1 MKMKRKREPVSFL
14 TVEPQCCP
22 EAVQLWGNANNTRR
36 QQSNLTEKARKHL
49 SAMGWKFWYTLL
61 KHGKTEL
68 RYESPTGKLYNSLR
82 TACKAYMQSQGGG
95 GGFSESIG
103 SNSVGCYSSKVT
115 PQPSMKRLQ
124 KRKVDES
131 FKLDDQSP
139 KPKRRKILADLKRLR
154 DQKKANSQQ
163 DDISTVCQN
172 VDQSDDICTV
182 CHYGGEL
189 ILCDKCPSAFHT
201 SCLGLKELADG
212 DWLCPSCC
220 CGMCGHGK
228 FEEGSSEKPKDDMDN
243 SMLICNQCEHKYHI
257 GCLKNAGVVK
267 LKWDSKGNWFC
278 SRNCEDIFLSL
289 NEILGKP
296 ILVGPDNLT
305 WTLLKPSSSHSDMED
320 FTENYRKLNLALSVM
335 HECFEPSRDPYTER
349 DIVEDIIFNR
359 ESELSRLNFKR
370 FYTVVLERDEELIS
384 VATVRIYMEVAEVP
398 LVATRFHYRRLGMC
412 GILMKELE
420 KQLMKMG
427 VGRLTLPSAPSA
439 LHTWTT
445 SFGFSKMKAD
455 ERLQFLSYTLLDF
468 QGTIMC
474 HKLLRH
480 SDTGGSTSA
489 NSTVTQAEDKQ
500 LETGALDHDHKF
512 LIDDVDSMLLDI
524 KDPGFLSWHM
534 GLG

>member
-22 EAVQLWGNANNTRR
+22 EAVQLWGNAHNTRR

-82 TACKAYMQSQGGG
+82 TACKAYMESQGGG

-103 SNSVGCYSSKVT
+103 LNSVGCSSN
-115 PQPSMKRLQ
+115 
-124 KRKVDES
+124 D
-131 FKLDDQSP
+131 
-139 KPKRRKILADLKRLR
+139 
-154 DQKKANSQQ
+154 
-163 DDISTVCQN
+163 
-172 VDQSDDICTV
+172 DQSDDICTV

-320 FTENYRKLNLALSVM
+320 FTQNYRKLNLALSVM
-335 HECFEPSRDPYTER
+335 HECFEPSRDPYTKR

-370 FYTVVLERDEELIS
+370 FYTIVLERDEELIS
-384 VATVRIYMEVAEVP
+384 VATVRIYTEVAEVP

-427 VGRLTLPSAPSA
+427 VGRLTLPSARSA

-489 NSTVTQAEDKQ
+489 NSTVSYHGTW
-500 LETGALDHDHKF
+500 
-512 LIDDVDSMLLDI
+512 V
-524 KDPGFLSWHM
+524 
-534 GLG
+534 